1 MKTFHI
7 LSLAAITFLATS
19 CVGTNQE
26 KDKEEKTEHV
36 FETINKETGERSL
49 RAYEQEDT
57 ITIKGTLYNYKFKFT
72 PVDSLQHVINSQG
85 LKYLDNRVDLSIS
98 RDSSVVIKKTFLKTT
113 FKSYVPEK
121 IWEGTGL
128 VGFSYNFV
136 RSERDAFYFI
146 ATIGDP
152 DETADISYPLEIR
165 LTTDGGM
172 TIEKAQNL
180 DTEPLREGLNID
192 PSEDDGV

>member
-7 LSLAAITFLATS
+7 LSLAAIAFLVAS
-19 CVGTNQE
+19 CSGNNKE
-26 KDKEEKTEHV
+26 KDKDEKTEHI

-49 RAYEQEDT
+49 KSYEQSDT
-57 ITIKGTLYNYKFKFT
+57 ITIKGKLYNYKFKFS
-72 PVDSLQHVINSQG
+72 PVDSLQHIINAQG
-85 LKYLDNRVDLSIS
+85 LKYLDNSVELLIS
-98 RDSSVVIKKTFLKTT
+98 LDSSVVIKKTFLKTT
-113 FKSYVPEK
+113 FRSYVPEK

-128 VGFSYNFV
+128 VGFSYNFI

-152 DETADISYPLEIR
+152 DETADVSYPLEIR

-192 PSEDDGV
+192 PSENDGV